1 MTEHLGPDPTVAN
14 PEERSTLAIT
24 PAAFSLAGRHVL
36 VTGGGRGLGQGIALS
51 AAAAG
56 ATVTVVA
63 RSQDQ
68 LGETVALA
76 MEQGAGACIAQSADL
91 SDIADIPGLVAAIAD
106 RLPIDGVVHAA
117 AAQLRIDAVDV
128 TPDDWRFIQTLNLDA
143 PFFLSTAIA
152 RHQLATGR
160 PGSHVFV
167 GSLNSTIALARIA
180 PYVVSKTAL
189 VGVARA
195 MSTEWSA
202 SGIRA
207 NVIGPGFFE
216 TAQTEDLLSHP
227 KDRARILNRIPM
239 GTLGTP
245 ADLGGVSVFL
255 LSDAS
260 RYLTGQLIN
269 VDGGWLAS

>member
-1 MTEHLGPDPTVAN
+1 MTEH
-14 PEERSTLAIT
+14 STLGSPVEYPDEGNTLATT
-24 PAAFSLAGRHVL
+24 PAAFSLTGRHVL

-63 RSQDQ
+63 RSGDQ
-68 LGETVALA
+68 LDSTVALA
-76 MEQGAGACIAQSADL
+76 AKLGAGRCIAHPADL
-91 SDIADIPGLVAAIAD
+91 SEIAAIPDLVTAITN

-117 AAQLRIDAVDV
+117 AAQLRINAVDV
-128 TPDDWRFIQTLNLDA
+128 TPDNWRFIQTLNLEA

-152 RHQLATGR
+152 RHQLTAKR
-160 PGSHVFV
+160 PGSHVFI
-167 GSLNSTIALARIA
+167 GSLNSTIALTRIA

-195 MSTEWSA
+195 LSAEWSA
-202 SGIRA
+202 AGIRA

-216 TAQTEDLLSHP
+216 TAQTEDVLSEP
-227 KDRARILNRIPM
+227 ANRARILNRIPM
-239 GTLGTP
+239 GTLGVP
-245 ADLGGVSVFL
+245 ADLGGISVFL